1 MSLAVLVVA
10 MVASVA
16 TSPSTPRGNGS
27 EPFSVELGP
36 ERPIASLNVAATFDR
51 EVDPDATSA
60 NLSMEF
66 DQSLGGVRVT
76 VITDPSTPVA
86 YFSAGFPHILSL
98 PEGCERGEPCQR
110 DVTVIFELDPT
121 VEPAARE
128 LTGRIAWSVSGNL
141 DPDDPD
147 DMDLDPNVVTVS
159 ITDEPEPMQAVVSD
173 AVSGGPVRLDA
184 EHPMMVEHV
193 RVRFRPALIPGA
205 VGTVFGGRVG
215 VSLADSDAEP
225 PVSLRVHAIGVP
237 SSGSGTS
244 FLADGTRGTSSAVRP
259 IPGCPAAEGCTVSYE
274 VIATWRGEPGSVA
287 DLEWEF
293 EAWITD
299 FGVDASGASVEVSH
313 VDSWAVPPD
322 AAVLEATASGELEV
336 RGPRSATGRA
346 EDQLQISIDGA
357 AIEHAI
363 GHRSLIP
370 GHEPTI
376 PAIVRLTVKAV
387 ERDGREGTASI
398 DVSGGVFR
406 GGGRDVEVDVV
417 TDGRPQTGVMAPF
430 RVCDVGADCDVV
442 VDVWAFASD
451 DEASIEFPVTVSWT
465 LEVILSS
472 FSEGAFPPGAAIE
485 LIEDPEL

>member
-1 MSLAVLVVA
+1 MSLAVLAVA
-10 MVASVA
+10 MFASVA
-16 TSPSTPRGNGS
+16 TTPATPRGSGS
-27 EPFSVELGP
+27 EPFSIELGP
-36 ERPIASLNVAATFDR
+36 ERPIVSLSVAATFDR
-51 EVDPDATSA
+51 DVDPDATSA

-66 DQSLGGVRVT
+66 DQSLGGVRVS

-98 PEGCERGEPCQR
+98 PEGCERGAPCQR

-121 VEPAARE
+121 VEPADRE
-128 LTGRIAWSVSGNL
+128 LTGRITWSLSGNL

-147 DMDLDPNVVTVS
+147 DLDLDPNVVTVS
-159 ITDEPEPMQAVVSD
+159 ITDEPAPTQVVTSD
-173 AVSGGPVRLDA
+173 SVSGGPVRLDA

-193 RVRFRPALIPGA
+193 RVRFDPASVPDA

-244 FLADGTRGTSSAVRP
+244 FLADGTRGISSAVRP

-274 VIATWRGEPGSVA
+274 VVATWRGEPGTVA

-322 AAVLEATASGELEV
+322 AAVLKATGSGELEV
-336 RGPRSATGRA
+336 RGPRSTAGLA
-346 EDQLQISIDGA
+346 ETQLQISIDRA

-363 GHRSLIP
+363 GHRSVIP
-370 GHEPTI
+370 GHTPVI
-376 PAIVRLTVKAV
+376 PGIVVLTVEAL
-387 ERDGREGTASI
+387 ERDGVAGSNPI
-398 DVSGGVFR
+398 DVSGGLHR
-406 GGGRDVEVDVV
+406 GGRLVEVDVL
-417 TDGRPQTGVMAPF
+417 TDGKLETGVMAPF
-430 RVCDVGADCDVV
+430 RVCEDEAGCDVIV
-442 VDVWAFASD
+442 EILTAVFDDDVP
-451 DEASIEFPVTVSWT
+451 IEYPVTVRWT
-465 LEVILSS
+465 LEVVLSS
-472 FSEGAFPPGAAIE
+472 FDEGAFPPGAGVE